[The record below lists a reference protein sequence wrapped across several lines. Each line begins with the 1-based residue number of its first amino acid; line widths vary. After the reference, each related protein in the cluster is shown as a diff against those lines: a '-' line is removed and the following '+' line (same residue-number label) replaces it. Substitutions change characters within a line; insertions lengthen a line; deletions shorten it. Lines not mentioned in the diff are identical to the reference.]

1 MPFQVWTVIASIVAI
16 ITLVWFV
23 PSMNHHV
30 SPYVIWSFLDSRAI
44 WTSPLISS
52 KSDGKFLK
60 ELQIKMLTIWVVWRK
75 LASVI
80 VSAILLLI
88 IIVRIIYQVEWNSFI
103 STMSIL
109 NVTLQT
115 MLGITSVTTFTTRK
129 RFFSSVY
136 DHMSLNFRRGLHNA
150 STVRTTI
157 LLRSKFDRQEQ
168 NLKER
173 KIWKL

>member
-1 MPFQVWTVIASIVAI
+1 M
-16 ITLVWFV
+16 
-23 PSMNHHV
+23 
-30 SPYVIWSFLDSRAI
+30 
-44 WTSPLISS
+44 
-52 KSDGKFLK
+52 
-60 ELQIKMLTIWVVWRK
+60 
-75 LASVI
+75 
-80 VSAILLLI
+80 
-88 IIVRIIYQVEWNSFI
+88 NSFI

-115 MLGITSVTTFTTRK
+115 MLGITSVTTFTTWK

-136 DHMSLNFRRGLHNA
+136 DHMSLNFWRGLHNA

-173 KIWKL
+173 KNLKTLDNVRRKQLYNSSRNTWSIYLVNTISLVKMKTFISNVYFSCETSNQISDYMCNYNQGKKTLFLQCELEYVFWCGKQNS